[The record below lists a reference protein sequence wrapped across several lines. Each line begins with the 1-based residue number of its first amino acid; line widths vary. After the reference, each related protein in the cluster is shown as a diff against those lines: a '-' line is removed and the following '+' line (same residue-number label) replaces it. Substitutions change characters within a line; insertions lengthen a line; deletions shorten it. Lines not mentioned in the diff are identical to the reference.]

1 MKFKDFFKIFF
12 IAFLACVALTACG
25 GDDDEPDDPNKGN
38 GTEQTGNYIATTQV
52 KTAEVG
58 NEIGKNGNIRTIYE
72 DYNIKYELRI
82 GNGQLLLLGYTRING
97 SWEKLYY
104 YYQNAY
110 GEVFKYFDYSGYAIM
125 SVGKVNGLSDITKK
139 TIIPESYV
147 SNQYLFPGIQPY
159 YGYAAMFGTETG
171 GIKYLRIYIKDY
183 KLYESGTLKNITVQY
198 QLY

>member
-58 NEIGKNGNIRTIYE
+58 KIVIYE
-72 DYNIKYELRI
+72 DYNIKYELQI

-104 YYQNAY
+104 HYWNVY
-110 GEVFKYFDYSGYAIM
+110 GVDFKYYDYSGYAIM

-139 TIIPESYV
+139 TIIPEPYGSM
-147 SNQYLFPGIQPY
+147 YLFPEIQPY
-159 YGYAAMFGTETG
+159 YGYAAKFKTEAGET
-171 GIKYLRIYIKDY
+171 KYLRIYIKDY
-183 KLYESGTLKNITVQY
+183 KLNEDGSLKNITVQY

>member
-58 NEIGKNGNIRTIYE
+58 YETGKDGNIRTIYE

-82 GNGQLLLLGYTRING
+82 GNGQLLLLGYFRING
-97 SWEKLYY
+97 SWEKRYD

-110 GEVFKYFDYSGYAIM
+110 GDNFKYSVHSGYAIM

-139 TIIPESYV
+139 TITPEYFGSM
-147 SNQYLFPGIQPY
+147 YLFPEIQPY
-159 YGYAAMFGTETG
+159 YGYAATFQTEAGET
-171 GIKYLRIYIKDY
+171 KYLRIYIKDY
-183 KLYESGTLKNITVQY
+183 KLHESGTLKNITVQY

>member
-58 NEIGKNGNIRTIYE
+58 KIVIYE
-72 DYNIKYELRI
+72 DYNIKYELQI

-104 YYQNAY
+104 HYWNVY
-110 GEVFKYFDYSGYAIM
+110 GDDFKYYDYSGYAIM

-139 TIIPESYV
+139 TIIPEPYGSM
-147 SNQYLFPGIQPY
+147 YLFPEIQPY
-159 YGYAAMFGTETG
+159 YGYAAKFKTEAGET
-171 GIKYLRIYIKDY
+171 KYLRIYIKDY
-183 KLYESGTLKNITVQY
+183 KLNEDGSLKNITVQY

>member
-1 MKFKDFFKIFF
+1 MKFKDFFRIFF

-25 GDDDEPDDPNKGN
+25 GDDNEPDDPNKGN

-58 NEIGKNGNIRTIYE
+58 KIVIYE

-104 YYQNAY
+104 HYRNVY
-110 GEVFKYFDYSGYAIM
+110 GDDFKYYDYSGYAIM

-139 TIIPESYV
+139 TIIPEPYGSM
-147 SNQYLFPGIQPY
+147 YLFPEIQPY
-159 YGYAAMFGTETG
+159 YGYAAKFKTEAGET
-171 GIKYLRIYIKDY
+171 KYLRIYIKDY
-183 KLYESGTLKNITVQY
+183 KLNENGSLKNITVQY

>member
-1 MKFKDFFKIFF
+1 MKFKDLFKIFF

-58 NEIGKNGNIRTIYE
+58 NETGENGNIRTIYE

-82 GNGQLLLLGYTRING
+82 GNGQLLLLGYIRING
-97 SWEKLYY
+97 SWGKLYY
-104 YYQNAY
+104 YYKNAY
-110 GEVFKYFDYSGYAIM
+110 REYFRYSDHSGYAIM

-139 TIIPESYV
+139 TITPEPYDSM
-147 SNQYLFPGIQPY
+147 YLFPVIQPY
-159 YGYAAMFGTETG
+159 YGYAATLQTEAGET
-171 GIKYLRIYIKDY
+171 KYLRIYIKDY
-183 KLYESGTLKNITVQY
+183 KLYENGSLKNITVQY

>member
-1 MKFKDFFKIFF
+1 MKFKDLFKIFF

-58 NEIGKNGNIRTIYE
+58 NSVGKDGNIRTIYE

-104 YYQNAY
+104 YYHNAY
-110 GEVFKYFDYSGYAIM
+110 GEDFKYSDHSGYAIM

-147 SNQYLFPGIQPY
+147 SNQYLFPEIQPY
-159 YGYAAMFGTETG
+159 YGYAAMFGTEAG
-171 GIKYLRIYIKDY
+171 EIKYLRIYIKDY
-183 KLYESGTLKNITVQY
+183 KLYENGSLKNITVQY

>member
-1 MKFKDFFKIFF
+1 MKFKDLFKIFF

-58 NEIGKNGNIRTIYE
+58 NSGGKDGNIRTIYE

-97 SWEKLYY
+97 SWKKLYFY
-104 YYQNAY
+104 YHNAY
-110 GEVFKYFDYSGYAIM
+110 GDDFKYYDYSGYAIM

-139 TIIPESYV
+139 TIIPEPYGSM
-147 SNQYLFPGIQPY
+147 YLFPEIQPY
-159 YGYAAMFGTETG
+159 YGYAAKFKTEAGET
-171 GIKYLRIYIKDY
+171 KYLRIYIKDY
-183 KLYESGTLKNITVQY
+183 KLYENGSLENITVQY

>member
-25 GDDDEPDDPNKGN
+25 GDDDEPDDPNKEN

-58 NEIGKNGNIRTIYE
+58 NIGGKDGNIRTIYE

-82 GNGQLLLLGYTRING
+82 GNGQLLLLGYIRVNG
-97 SWEKLYY
+97 SWEKRYY

-110 GEVFKYFDYSGYAIM
+110 RNDFWYSDHSGYAIM

-139 TIIPESYV
+139 TITPELYGSM
-147 SNQYLFPGIQPY
+147 YLFPGIQPY
-159 YGYAAMFGTETG
+159 YGYAAMFGTEAG

-183 KLYESGTLKNITVQY
+183 KLHESGTLENITVQY

>member
-58 NEIGKNGNIRTIYE
+58 YETGKNGNIRTIYE
-72 DYNIKYELRI
+72 DYNNKYELQI
-82 GNGQLLLLGYTRING
+82 GNGQLLLLGYTRIRG
-97 SWEKLYY
+97 SWEKGYARDA
-104 YYQNAY
+104 NAY
-110 GEVFKYFDYSGYAIM
+110 TYSRWYSNYAIM
-125 SVGKVNGLSDITKK
+125 NVGKVNGLSDITKK
-139 TIIPESYV
+139 TIIPEPYG
-147 SNQYLFPGIQPY
+147 SNYYLFPEIQPY
-159 YGYAAMFGTETG
+159 YGYAAMFGTEAG

-183 KLYESGTLKNITVQY
+183 KLHESGTLKNITVQY